1 MIDSKKDIRHLATSY
16 NGDKVSFA
24 AFEYFV
30 KIFDLKQN
38 KIISSFET
46 IMDFGG
52 SRLFINDK
60 GNICVCGSFKKNKLC
75 GYEVASG
82 KMIWERK
89 DLKQVQVLL
98 NIRSDEN
105 AVFANFERLPS
116 HLLNIETGE
125 DIKVFN
131 NVNEYFE
138 SKYQPLNLCY
148 KGSNIKL
155 SEMQEFSKPV
165 LLKKRS
171 FGLLDVAFSKF
182 SVLISECNMPLYC
195 YDTLNGAKKWESPLN
210 EDGNFLKL
218 SYNDF
223 LNQFIGISWSANFKD
238 NKILKYI
245 NIDNG
250 VIEKEIMLSNALV
263 AKFVYD
269 GEIVIT
275 SNLELI
281 DVKSGISQPLDI

>member
-1 MIDSKKDIRHLATSY
+1 MIDSKKIRHIATSY
-16 NGDKVSFA
+16 NGNYVIFA
-24 AFEYFV
+24 EFEHQV
-30 KIFDLKQN
+30 QILDLKQK
-38 KIISSFET
+38 KIISSFDT

-60 GNICVCGSFKKNKLC
+60 GNICVCGSFQKNRIR

-82 KMIWERK
+82 KVIWERK
-89 DLKQVQVLL
+89 DLKQVQVLSK
-98 NIRSDEN
+98 IRSDEN

-125 DIKVFN
+125 DLKVFR
-131 NVNEYFE
+131 NVSEYFE
-138 SKYQPLNLCY
+138 SKYQPLTLSY

-155 SEMQEFSKPV
+155 SQMQESSKPI

-171 FGLLDVAFSKF
+171 FGLLDVAFSKY

-195 YDTLNGAKKWESPLN
+195 YDTLNGAQKWESPLN
-210 EDGNFLKL
+210 KDGNFLKL
-218 SYNDF
+218 SYNEV
-223 LNQFIGISWSANFKD
+223 LNQFIGISWSDNFKD

-250 VIEKEIMLSNALV
+250 VIEKEIMLSNALI

-269 GEIVIT
+269 GEMVIT
-275 SNLELI
+275 SNLDLI
-281 DVKSGISQPLDI
+281 DVESGISQPLNI